1 MSKYFFTEL
10 SSNEHKMIRILSIDD
25 NVNNLTT
32 MEAIIKSYCDYEVLS
47 VDNVR
52 DAFNV
57 LSAHRINLIVSD
69 IQMPDIDGFE
79 FARMLLL
86 KKKYQ
91 HIPLIFLTANANA
104 PHEAEL
110 AYSLGAADYLTKPIN
125 EVRLVNKIKG
135 YLKPLEDEILL
146 NKMRKILFD
155 SISDVI
161 ILADKNKNIIYHN
174 DKALLLFP
182 NISSRKECLFFC
194 DEAFES
200 MQQVF
205 PTKNNI
211 IFEDKEIMLKDKT
224 YIYSQV
230 ILPDNTIKIQY
241 RDVTEAKKQE
251 AMMSHSSRAAALG
264 EMVGNIAHQWRQPLA
279 TVSAIMTELE
289 FYQELGELT
298 DEIQAEAFGRISSS
312 ISYLSNTIDDFRSF
326 FHGDKTVAMIPLHE
340 TISLAIS
347 IVEHSFEKLGIAL
360 IVQDESMNSNVA
372 INVNEFSQVLIN
384 ILNNARDV
392 FSDRGTNNP
401 TVKIILGAEK
411 ENNFIKIQDNAGG
424 IGSDIITKIFD
435 PYFTTKHQSQGTG
448 LGLHMSSTIIKN
460 HFNGTL
466 SVSNVAEGAE
476 FLILLP
482 ISAVGDSR
490 AI

>member
-1 MSKYFFTEL
+1 MYKEF
-10 SSNEHKMIRILSIDD
+10 
-25 NVNNLTT
+25 NLTAYINSIT
-32 MEAIIKSYCDYEVLS
+32 GQARVDLNGNFIYVNQKYCDLTGYAVNELLGQNTCIMKHPERDSFIIEKLWNTIQAGNEYHCTFPDLTKTGQTIYIEKNIFPIKDSDGYISEYFVLS
-47 VDNVR
+47 
-52 DAFNV
+52 F
-57 LSAHRINLIVSD
+57 
-69 IQMPDIDGFE
+69 
-79 FARMLLL
+79 
-86 KKKYQ
+86 
-91 HIPLIFLTANANA
+91 
-104 PHEAEL
+104 
-110 AYSLGAADYLTKPIN
+110 
-125 EVRLVNKIKG
+125 
-135 YLKPLEDEILL
+135 
-146 NKMRKILFD
+146 
-155 SISDVI
+155 
-161 ILADKNKNIIYHN
+161 
-174 DKALLLFP
+174 
-182 NISSRKECLFFC
+182 
-194 DEAFES
+194 
-200 MQQVF
+200 
-205 PTKNNI
+205 
-211 IFEDKEIMLKDKT
+211 
-224 YIYSQV
+224 
-230 ILPDNTIKIQY
+230 
-241 RDVTEAKKQE
+241 DVTEAKKQE

-482 ISAVGDSR
+482 ISDIKDSHD
-490 AI
+490 I